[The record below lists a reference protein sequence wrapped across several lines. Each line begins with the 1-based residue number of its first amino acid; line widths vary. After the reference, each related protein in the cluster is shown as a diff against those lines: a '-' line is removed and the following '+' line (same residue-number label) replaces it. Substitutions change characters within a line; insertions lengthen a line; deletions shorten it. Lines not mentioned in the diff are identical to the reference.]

1 MTDLFLSLV
10 PFTPI
15 GIYFM
20 WYRAAANIVNKEQ
33 RFQAIATV
41 RQRISADGYSCKLES
56 LRRSYSISPSQ
67 VGCGSSSL
75 LNRYRSLQQGF
86 ITMELENCKMVSR
99 CSKYT
104 SGSKNTGVSIL

>member
-20 WYRAAANIVNKEQ
+20 WYRAAANIFNKEQ

-41 RQRISADGYSCKLES
+41 RQRISALTGIPASWS
-56 LRRSYSISPSQ
+56 RFGGRTPSARVKSAVGVQ
-67 VGCGSSSL
+67 V
-75 LNRYRSLQQGF
+75 F
-86 ITMELENCKMVSR
+86 
-99 CSKYT
+99 
-104 SGSKNTGVSIL
+104 